1 MAADELD
8 AALLEP
14 RELGAVVE
22 VVDDLVAAV
31 EHGGD
36 VELAGD
42 RLGGAGTAA
51 PRRAPRAGRSSA
63 LDGMQA

>member
-1 MAADELD
+1 MGAA
-8 AALLEP
+8 
-14 RELGAVVE
+14 RVVE

-42 RLGGAGTAA
+42 RLGRARHAA
-51 PRRAPRAGRSSA
+51 RLGQRLAGRSSA
-63 LDGMQA
+63 LDGMHA